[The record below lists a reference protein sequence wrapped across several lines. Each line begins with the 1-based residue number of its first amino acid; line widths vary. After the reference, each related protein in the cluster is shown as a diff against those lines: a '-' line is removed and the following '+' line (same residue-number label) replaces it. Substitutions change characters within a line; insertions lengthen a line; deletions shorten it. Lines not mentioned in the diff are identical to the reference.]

1 MANDQPGGDMT
12 RTASRNMGRVASCGL
27 VALTLNLIGC
37 KERVLQKE
45 GVPGP
50 DFAEP
55 FDSATAA
62 QIFGY
67 VKDKLHF
74 DDREGS
80 SDERPLPVGCPA
92 ACREGPVV
100 AIQPEMRTHNNGE
113 GALKKNGR
121 IIAKLINRDQ
131 KQDYP
136 EYNLGAGD
144 TVYWA
149 VDKVKRVSNVLL
161 EGRSLF
167 ISDQGLRANRP
178 SAVLPRELY
187 IDDHPGQLPDAQALA
202 RWVPRKTNRQGA
214 AVAPAWGLGTTRS
227 PTPTQG
233 QTMSP
238 LAAWNNCKSDGC
250 CR

>member
-1 MANDQPGGDMT
+1 MT

-37 KERVLQKE
+37 KERLRQKE
-45 GVPGP
+45 GVPPP
-50 DFAEP
+50 DFAAP
-55 FDSATAA
+55 FDSATPA
-62 QIFGY
+62 QILGY
-67 VKDKLHF
+67 VKDSLHF
-74 DDREGS
+74 DPREGS

-113 GALKKNGR
+113 AALKGNGR
-121 IIAKLINRDQ
+121 IIAKLINRD
-131 KQDYP
+131 KKKAYP

-149 VDKVKRVSNVLL
+149 VDKVKRVNKDLL

-178 SAVLPRELY
+178 NAALPRELY

-202 RWVPRKTNRQGA
+202 RWVPRKNTRQGA
-214 AVAPAWGLGTTRS
+214 AVAPAWGLGTTQS
-227 PTPTQG
+227 LAPASG
-233 QTMSP
+233 QILMGALT
-238 LAAWNNCKSDGC
+238 AWNNCKSGGC